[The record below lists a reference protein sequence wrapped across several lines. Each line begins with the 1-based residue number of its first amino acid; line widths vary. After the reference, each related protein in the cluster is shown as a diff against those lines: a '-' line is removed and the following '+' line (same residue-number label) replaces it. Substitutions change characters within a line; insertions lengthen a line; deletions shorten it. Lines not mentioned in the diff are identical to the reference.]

1 MNSSASLL
9 GAIVLI
15 CLGSVFAAIDAAI
28 STVSMARVQ
37 ELVRDERPGAVRL
50 VKVMA
55 DRPRHINQVVL
66 LRIVCEI
73 SATVLL
79 AQFFYRAVSRD
90 WGLFIAAV
98 VMVVISFVVIG
109 VGPRTLG
116 RQNAYSIALVS
127 ALPLQ
132 LISVLLAPI
141 SRILVV
147 LGNMLTPG
155 RGFRNGPFASEIE
168 LREVV
173 DLAQQR
179 GVVAAD
185 ERRMIQSV
193 FELGDTPAREVMV
206 PRTEMIWIESD
217 KSAAA
222 ATSLAVR
229 SGHSRIPVIG
239 ENVDD
244 IVGVV
249 YLKDCVQQ
257 TYYSSAG
264 GRDTTVTDVMR
275 PAVFVPDSKPLDELL
290 REMQR
295 DRNHMTLLVDE
306 YGAIAGLV
314 TIEDVLEEIVGEIAD
329 EYDAAEVAPVEDLG
343 DNRFRVSA
351 RLPIEDVGELYG
363 VEFEED
369 LDVDTVGG
377 LLALELGRVPLPG
390 SEVVSHGL
398 RLHAEGGPDHRGRV
412 RIGTVLLSRAEAV
425 VRKMAEFHSGFVCFV
440 GRPNTGKS
448 TLTNALVGSKVAI
461 TSNRPQTTRHTI
473 RGIVHRDDFQIIL
486 VDTPGLHRPR
496 TLLGKRLNDLVRDTY
511 SEVDAIGLCIPAD
524 EAIGPGDRWIVEQI
538 RSTAPRTTLIAVVTK
553 IDKVPK
559 DKLAAQ
565 LVAVSELVGDS
576 AEIVPVSA
584 ATGEQVDVLIGVL
597 AAALPPGPPYY
608 PDGELTD
615 EPEEVLMA
623 EFIRE
628 AALEG
633 VRDELPHSLAV
644 VIDEVN
650 PREGRDDL
658 IDVHAVLFVERDSQK
673 GIVIGKGGARL
684 REVGTVARSQ
694 IEKLLGTKVYL
705 ELRVKV
711 AKNWQRDPKQL
722 GRLGF

>member
-1 MNSSASLL
+1 LTGSAPLF

-15 CLGSVFAAIDAAI
+15 GLGGLFAAIDAAV
-28 STVSMARVQ
+28 STVSMARVH
-37 ELVRDERPGAVRL
+37 ELVRDQRPGAGRL
-50 VKVMA
+50 AKVMT
-55 DRPRHINQVVL
+55 DRPRYINLVVL
-66 LRIVCEI
+66 LRIICEV

-79 AQFFYRAVSRD
+79 AAYFYRHLSRD
-90 WGLFIAAV
+90 WGLFAAAAT
-98 VMVVISFVVIG
+98 MVVISFVVIG

-116 RQNAYSIALVS
+116 RQNAYSISLVA

-132 LISVLLAPI
+132 VISILLAPI
-141 SRILVV
+141 SRLLVV

-217 KSAAA
+217 EPVNNAI
-222 ATSLAVR
+222 SLAVR

-244 IVGVV
+244 VVGVV
-249 YLKDCVQQ
+249 YLKDVVQH
-257 TYYSSAG
+257 TYHSSS
-264 GRDTTVTDVMR
+264 RDSTVAQVMR
-275 PAVFVPDSKPLDELL
+275 PVVFVPDSKPLDALL

-295 DRNHMTLLVDE
+295 TRNHMALLVDE

-363 VEFEED
+363 VEFDEH

-412 RIGTVLLSRAEAV
+412 RIGTVLLSRA
-425 VRKMAEFHSGFVCFV
+425 G
-440 GRPNTGKS
+440 
-448 TLTNALVGSKVAI
+448 
-461 TSNRPQTTRHTI
+461 
-473 RGIVHRDDFQIIL
+473 DDGQ
-486 VDTPGLHRPR
+486 
-496 TLLGKRLNDLVRDTY
+496 
-511 SEVDAIGLCIPAD
+511 
-524 EAIGPGDRWIVEQI
+524 
-538 RSTAPRTTLIAVVTK
+538 
-553 IDKVPK
+553 
-559 DKLAAQ
+559 
-565 LVAVSELVGDS
+565 
-576 AEIVPVSA
+576 
-584 ATGEQVDVLIGVL
+584 
-597 AAALPPGPPYY
+597 
-608 PDGELTD
+608 
-615 EPEEVLMA
+615 
-623 EFIRE
+623 
-628 AALEG
+628 
-633 VRDELPHSLAV
+633 
-644 VIDEVN
+644 EVN
-650 PREGRDDL
+650 HDG
-658 IDVHAVLFVERDSQK
+658 
-673 GIVIGKGGARL
+673 
-684 REVGTVARSQ
+684 
-694 IEKLLGTKVYL
+694 
-705 ELRVKV
+705 
-711 AKNWQRDPKQL
+711 
-722 GRLGF
+722 